1 MEFRETQ
8 AIYLQIAD
16 YICESILKKKWT
28 GDERIPS
35 VRELAV
41 NMEVNPNTVM
51 RTFNFLQDKG
61 IIFNKRGIGYF
72 ISEDGY
78 QQTLE
83 LKKQTFLEEEM
94 PKFVKN
100 MKLLGITI
108 SDVEKYYNQTDTKD
122 ENK

>member
-1 MEFRETQ
+1 
-8 AIYLQIAD
+8 
-16 YICESILKKKWT
+16 
-28 GDERIPS
+28 
-35 VRELAV
+35 
-41 NMEVNPNTVM
+41 MEVNPNTVM

-94 PKFVKN
+94 PRFIKT

-108 SDVEKYYNQTDTKD
+108 SDLEKIYNQINTKD